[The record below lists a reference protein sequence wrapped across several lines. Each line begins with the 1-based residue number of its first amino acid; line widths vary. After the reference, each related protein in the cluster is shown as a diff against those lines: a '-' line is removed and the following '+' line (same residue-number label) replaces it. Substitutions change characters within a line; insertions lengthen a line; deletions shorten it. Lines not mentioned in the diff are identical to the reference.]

1 MEHNLKYDIVVE
13 MYEPN
18 GIFRELHT
26 YEMDFVV
33 RGDELEPVD
42 DLDLVK
48 GEKVFKG
55 LVVG

>member
-13 MYEPN
+13 MYEPD
-18 GIFRELHT
+18 GTFRELSA
-26 YEMDFVV
+26 YETDFVV
-33 RGDELEPVD
+33 REDELEPVD
-42 DLDLVK
+42 DLDLVE